1 MKQSVTAK
9 RGVLFLAAITALL
22 FVICFGSVVKI
33 AIINGEKYKAK
44 AETQQLSVT
53 TNKALRGTIY
63 DRNMHVLAQSASVWL
78 VYVNPSK
85 VTDENMDAVLT
96 GLDTILGLDR
106 ETMREK
112 ILKNAAY
119 GYLEVAGQVEYEK
132 MSAMEEYIYGNDLY
146 GVVSIDEDTI
156 RYYPSGNLCSTML
169 GFTGKDD
176 VGLAG
181 LEYYYNDELTGV
193 DGRTVTAQDGQQ
205 QPMPGQFMTQYEA
218 QQGLSPV
225 LTVDAEIQTILE
237 TALHTALI
245 ENDAQNVYGI
255 VMDVETGAILAMA
268 NLPDYDPNDPYT
280 LDEATLA
287 EIETLPEEEQSAA
300 YSAAQNNRWK
310 NKAIADFYEP
320 GSVAKVFLVASALE
334 EGVIDTGE
342 MYDCV
347 GRIQVGDRSIKDYN
361 PVGHGY
367 ESLAELLINS
377 CNTFSV
383 HIAVEH
389 LGTQLFYKYFQ
400 AFGFTERTGI
410 DLSGEGIPV
419 ASVTYHDPAIS
430 FTTSDLVSSSFG
442 QSFTVTPLQMI
453 TAISAVAND
462 GKLMTPYIVE
472 KWLDG
477 NGNTVQETQA
487 DVRRQVISE
496 KTAATVLSYMEE
508 VVKQGTGTNAYV
520 PGYRIAG
527 KTGTSEKLG
536 TEEVVYIAS
545 FAGVAPAD
553 DPEVAVLIIIDE
565 PGGADY
571 SGGVIAAPVGG
582 EVFSKVLP
590 YLGIEPVY
598 SEDELEEM
606 SNVVPSVIGDSIE
619 QAKLTLDAADLE
631 VRIIG
636 EGDSVVSQTP
646 NGGRTL
652 MSGGTVILYTE
663 SDVAAETAEVPDFT
677 GMSVSEANYYAG
689 LYGLNIEISGSA
701 MMTSDVVAYRQS
713 VEAGTTVEL
722 GSVITV
728 DFRSNSAY
736 DDGY

>member
-1 MKQSVTAK
+1 MQKSITAK
-9 RGVLFLAAITALL
+9 RGVLFLIAITALL
-22 FVICFGSVVKI
+22 FVVCFGSVLRI
-33 AIINGEKYKAK
+33 AIFNGDKYKAK
-44 AETQQLSVT
+44 AESQQLSVST
-53 TNKALRGTIY
+53 DKALRGTIY

-85 VTDENMDAVLT
+85 VTDENMETVIT
-96 GLDTILGLDR
+96 GLTTILGLDGN
-106 ETMREK
+106 EMREK
-112 ILKNAAY
+112 IIKNAGY

-132 MSAMEEYIYGNDLY
+132 MAAMKEYIYANDLY
-146 GVVSIDEDTI
+146 GIVSIDEDTI
-156 RYYPSGNLCSTML
+156 RYYPSGNLCSTMI

-193 DGRTVTAQDGQQ
+193 DGRTITAQDGQQ
-205 QPMPGQFMTQYEA
+205 QPMPGQFMTQYEE

-237 TALHTALI
+237 TALHTALV
-245 ENDAQNVYGI
+245 ENEAENVYGI

-268 NLPDYDPNDPYT
+268 NLPDYDPNNPYT
-280 LDEATLA
+280 LDEQTLA
-287 EIETLPEEEQSAA
+287 EIAKLPEEEQDAA
-300 YSAAQNNRWK
+300 YSQEQNKRWK

-334 EGVIDTGE
+334 EGVIDTSE
-342 MYDCV
+342 TYDCG

-361 PVGHGY
+361 PIGHGP
-367 ESLAELLINS
+367 ENLEKLFINS

-383 HIAVEH
+383 HIGVEH
-389 LGTQLFYKYFQ
+389 LGKELFYKYFQ

-419 ASVTYHDPAIS
+419 ASVTYHDPEIS
-430 FTTSDLVSSSFG
+430 FSTSDLASSSFG

-462 GKLMTPYIVE
+462 GKLMTPYIVQ

-477 NGNTVQETQA
+477 DGNTVDETQPN
-487 DVRRQVISE
+487 VRRQVISD
-496 KTAATVLSYMEE
+496 KTAATILSYMEE
-508 VVKQGTGTNAYV
+508 VIKQGTGTNAYV

-582 EVFSKVLP
+582 EVFGKVLP

-598 SEDELEEM
+598 SDDELEDM
-606 SNVVPSVIGDSIE
+606 SDVVPLVVGDTLE
-619 QAKLTLDAADLE
+619 LAEEKLAAADFE

-636 EGDSVVSQTP
+636 NGETVVSQTP
-646 NGGRTL
+646 NGGRML
-652 MSGGTVILYTE
+652 MSGGTVILYTQA
-663 SDVAAETAEVPDFT
+663 DLPAETAEVPDFT
-677 GMSVSEANYYAG
+677 GMAVSEANYYAS
-689 LYGLNIEISGSA
+689 LYGLNIEISGAA

-713 VEAGTTVEL
+713 VEPGTIVDL
-722 GSVITV
+722 GSIITV

>member
-1 MKQSVTAK
+1 MRKSITAK
-9 RGVLFLAAITALL
+9 RGVLFLIVITALL
-22 FVICFGSVVKI
+22 FVVCFGSVIRI
-33 AIINGEKYKAK
+33 AIFNGDKYKAK
-44 AETQQLSVT
+44 AESQQLSVT

-85 VTDENMDAVLT
+85 VTPENMDAVIAGLT
-96 GLDTILGLDR
+96 TILGLDGN
-106 ETMREK
+106 EMREK
-112 ILKNAAY
+112 IIKNADY

-132 MSAMEEYIYGNDLY
+132 MSAMKEYIYANDLY
-146 GVVSIDEDTI
+146 GIVSIDEDTI
-156 RYYPSGNLCSTML
+156 RYYPNGNLCSTMI

-205 QPMPGQFMTQYEA
+205 QPMPGQFMTQYAA

-237 TALHTALI
+237 NALHTALV
-245 ENDAQNVYGI
+245 ENTAQNVYGI

-268 NLPDYDPNDPYT
+268 NLPDYDPNNPYT
-280 LDEATLA
+280 LDEQTLA
-287 EIETLPEEEQSAA
+287 EIAKLPEEEQNSA

-334 EGVIDTGE
+334 EGVIDTTETYECG
-342 MYDCV
+342 

-361 PVGHGY
+361 PVGHGL
-367 ESLAELLINS
+367 ENLEKLFINS

-383 HIAVEH
+383 HIGVDH
-389 LGTQLFYKYFQ
+389 LGKELFYKYFQ
-400 AFGFTERTGI
+400 AFGFAERTGI

-419 ASVTYHDPAIS
+419 ASITYHDPEIS
-430 FTTSDLVSSSFG
+430 FSTSDLASSSFG

-472 KWLDG
+472 KWIDG
-477 NGNTVQETQA
+477 NGNTVDETQPN
-487 DVRRQVISE
+487 VRRQVISD
-496 KTAATVLSYMEE
+496 KTATTILSYMEE
-508 VVKQGTGTNAYV
+508 VIKQGTGTNAYV

-565 PGGADY
+565 PGGVDY

-582 EVFSKVLP
+582 EVFGKVLP

-598 SEDELEEM
+598 SDDELEDM
-606 SNVVPSVIGDSIE
+606 SNVVPSVVGDTLE
-619 QAKLTLDAADLE
+619 DAEEKLNLADFE

-636 EGDSVVSQTP
+636 DGDSVISQTP
-646 NGGRTL
+646 AGGRML
-652 MSGGTVILYTE
+652 MSGGTVILYTQT
-663 SDVAAETAEVPDFT
+663 DLPAETAEVPDFT
-677 GMSVSEANYYAG
+677 GMSVSEANYYAS

-701 MMTSDVVAYRQS
+701 MMTSDVVAYRQAI
-713 VEAGTTVEL
+713 EPGTVVEL
-722 GSVITV
+722 GSIITV
-728 DFRSNSAY
+728 DFRSNTAY

>member
-1 MKQSVTAK
+1 MRKSITAK
-9 RGVLFLAAITALL
+9 RGVLFLIVITALL
-22 FVICFGSVVKI
+22 FVVCFGSVIRI
-33 AIINGEKYKAK
+33 AIFNGDKYKAK
-44 AETQQLSVT
+44 AESQQLSVT

-85 VTDENMDAVLT
+85 VTSENMDAVIAGLT
-96 GLDTILGLDR
+96 TILGLDGN
-106 ETMREK
+106 EMREK
-112 ILKNAAY
+112 IIKNADY

-132 MSAMEEYIYGNDLY
+132 MSAMKEYIYANDLY
-146 GVVSIDEDTI
+146 GIVSIDEDTI
-156 RYYPSGNLCSTML
+156 RYYPNGNLCSTMI

-205 QPMPGQFMTQYEA
+205 QPMPGQFMTQYAA

-237 TALHTALI
+237 NALHTALV
-245 ENDAQNVYGI
+245 ENTAQNVYGI

-268 NLPDYDPNDPYT
+268 NLPDYDPNNPYT
-280 LDEATLA
+280 LDEQTLA
-287 EIETLPEEEQSAA
+287 EIAKLPEEEQNSA

-334 EGVIDTGE
+334 EGVIDTTETYECG
-342 MYDCV
+342 

-361 PVGHGY
+361 PVGHGL
-367 ESLAELLINS
+367 ENLEKLFINS

-383 HIAVEH
+383 HIGVDH
-389 LGTQLFYKYFQ
+389 LGKELFYKYFQ
-400 AFGFTERTGI
+400 AFGFAERTGI

-419 ASVTYHDPAIS
+419 ASITYHDPEIS
-430 FTTSDLVSSSFG
+430 FSTSDLASSSFG

-472 KWLDG
+472 KWIDG
-477 NGNTVQETQA
+477 NGNTVDETQPN
-487 DVRRQVISE
+487 VRRQVISD
-496 KTAATVLSYMEE
+496 KTATTILSYMEE
-508 VVKQGTGTNAYV
+508 VIKQGTGTNAYV

-565 PGGADY
+565 PGGVDY

-582 EVFSKVLP
+582 EVFGKVLP

-598 SEDELEEM
+598 SDDELEDM
-606 SNVVPSVIGDSIE
+606 SNVVPSVVGDTLE
-619 QAKLTLDAADLE
+619 DAEEKLNLADFE

-636 EGDSVVSQTP
+636 DGDSVISQTP
-646 NGGRTL
+646 AGGRML
-652 MSGGTVILYTE
+652 MSGGTVILYTQT
-663 SDVAAETAEVPDFT
+663 DLPAETAEVPDFT
-677 GMSVSEANYYAG
+677 GMSVSEANYYAS

-701 MMTSDVVAYRQS
+701 MMTSDVVAYRQAI
-713 VEAGTTVEL
+713 EPGTVVEL
-722 GSVITV
+722 GSIITV
-728 DFRSNSAY
+728 DFRSNTAY

>member
-1 MKQSVTAK
+1 MRKSITAK
-9 RGVLFLAAITALL
+9 RGVLFLITLTTLL
-22 FVICFGSVVKI
+22 FVVCFGSVIRI
-33 AIINGEKYKAK
+33 AIINGDKYKAK
-44 AETQQLSVT
+44 AESQQLSVT

-85 VTDENMDAVLT
+85 VTNENMEAVIAGLT
-96 GLDTILGLDR
+96 TILGLDGN
-106 ETMREK
+106 EMREK
-112 ILKNAAY
+112 ILKNADY

-132 MSAMEEYIYGNDLY
+132 MSAMKEYIYANDLY
-146 GVVSIDEDTI
+146 GIVSIDEDTI
-156 RYYPSGNLCSTML
+156 RYYPNGNLCSTML

-218 QQGLSPV
+218 QQGLSPI

-237 TALHTALI
+237 NALYTALI

-280 LDEATLA
+280 LDELALA
-287 EIETLPEEEQSAA
+287 EIAALPEEEQSAA
-300 YSAAQNNRWK
+300 YSATQNNRWK

-334 EGVIDTGE
+334 EGVIDTAETYECG
-342 MYDCV
+342 

-361 PVGHGY
+361 PIGHGL
-367 ESLAELLINS
+367 ENLEKLFINS

-383 HIAVEH
+383 HIGVEH
-389 LGTQLFYKYFQ
+389 LGKELFYKYFQ
-400 AFGFTERTGI
+400 AFGFAERTGI

-419 ASVTYHDPAIS
+419 ASITYHDPEIS
-430 FTTSDLVSSSFG
+430 FSTSDLASSSFG

-477 NGNTVQETQA
+477 DGNTVDETLPN
-487 DVRRQVISE
+487 VRRQVISA
-496 KTAATVLSYMEE
+496 KTATTILSYMEE
-508 VVKQGTGTNAYV
+508 VIKQGTGTNAYV

-553 DPEVAVLIIIDE
+553 NPEVAVLIIIDE
-565 PGGADY
+565 PGGVDY

-582 EVFSKVLP
+582 EVFGKVLP

-598 SEDELEEM
+598 SDDELEDM
-606 SNVVPSVIGDSIE
+606 SNVVPSVIGDTLE
-619 QAKLTLDAADLE
+619 QAQEKLDAADLE
-631 VRIIG
+631 VRVIG
-636 EGDSVVSQTP
+636 NGESVISQTP

-663 SDVAAETAEVPDFT
+663 ADVPAENAEVPDFT
-677 GMSVSEANYYAG
+677 GMSVSEANYYAS
-689 LYGLNIEISGSA
+689 LYDLNIEISGSA

-713 VEAGTTVEL
+713 VEPGTSVEL
-722 GSVITV
+722 GSIITV

>member
-1 MKQSVTAK
+1 MRKSITAK
-9 RGVLFLAAITALL
+9 RGVLFLIVITALL
-22 FVICFGSVVKI
+22 FVVCFGSVIRI
-33 AIINGEKYKAK
+33 AIFNGDKYKAK
-44 AETQQLSVT
+44 AESQQLSVT

-85 VTDENMDAVLT
+85 VTQENMDAVIAGLT
-96 GLDTILGLDR
+96 TILGLDGN
-106 ETMREK
+106 EMREK
-112 ILKNAAY
+112 ILKNADY

-132 MSAMEEYIYGNDLY
+132 MSAMKEYIYANELY
-146 GVVSIDEDTI
+146 GIVSIDEDTI
-156 RYYPSGNLCSTML
+156 RYYPNGNLCSTMI

-205 QPMPGQFMTQYEA
+205 QPMPGQFMTQYAA

-237 TALHTALI
+237 NALHTALV
-245 ENDAQNVYGI
+245 ENTAQNVYGI

-268 NLPDYDPNDPYT
+268 NLPDYDPNNPYT
-280 LDEATLA
+280 LDEQTLA
-287 EIETLPEEEQSAA
+287 EIAKLPEEEQNSA

-334 EGVIDTGE
+334 EGVIDTTETYECG
-342 MYDCV
+342 

-361 PVGHGY
+361 PVGHGL
-367 ESLAELLINS
+367 ENLEKLFINS

-383 HIAVEH
+383 HIGVDH
-389 LGTQLFYKYFQ
+389 LGKELFYKYFQ
-400 AFGFTERTGI
+400 AFGFAERTGI

-419 ASVTYHDPAIS
+419 ASITYHDPEIS
-430 FTTSDLVSSSFG
+430 FSTSDLASSSFG

-472 KWLDG
+472 KWIDG
-477 NGNTVQETQA
+477 NGNTVDETQPN
-487 DVRRQVISE
+487 VRRQVISD
-496 KTAATVLSYMEE
+496 KTATTILSYMEE
-508 VVKQGTGTNAYV
+508 VIKQGTGTNAYV

-565 PGGADY
+565 PGGVDY

-582 EVFSKVLP
+582 EVFGKVLP

-598 SEDELEEM
+598 SDDELEDM
-606 SNVVPSVIGDSIE
+606 SNVVPSVVGDTLE
-619 QAKLTLDAADLE
+619 DAEEKLNLADFE

-636 EGDSVVSQTP
+636 DGDSVISQTP
-646 NGGRTL
+646 AGGRML
-652 MSGGTVILYTE
+652 MSGGTVILYTQT
-663 SDVAAETAEVPDFT
+663 DLPAETAEVPDFT
-677 GMSVSEANYYAG
+677 GMSVSEANYYAS

-701 MMTSDVVAYRQS
+701 MMTSDVVAYRQAI
-713 VEAGTTVEL
+713 EPGTVVEL
-722 GSVITV
+722 GSIITV
-728 DFRSNSAY
+728 DFRSNTAY

>member
-1 MKQSVTAK
+1 MQKSITAK
-9 RGVLFLAAITALL
+9 RGVLFLIVITALL
-22 FVICFGSVVKI
+22 FVVCFGSVVKI
-33 AIINGEKYKAK
+33 AIINGDKYKTK
-44 AETQQLSVT
+44 AENQHLSVEI
-53 TNKALRGTIY
+53 NNALRGTIY

-78 VYVNPSK
+78 VHVNPSK
-85 VTDENMDAVLT
+85 VNDDNMEKVIT
-96 GLDTILGLDR
+96 GLTTILGLDGN
-106 ETMREK
+106 EMREK
-112 ILKNAAY
+112 IVRNAEY
-119 GYLEVAGQVEYEK
+119 SYLEVAGQVEYEK
-132 MSAMEEYIYGNDLY
+132 MSAMNEYIYANDLY
-146 GVVSIDEDTI
+146 GVVSIDEDMI
-156 RYYPSGNLCSTML
+156 RYYPNGNLCSTML

-205 QPMPGQFMTQYEA
+205 KPMPGQYMTQYEG

-245 ENDAQNVYGI
+245 ENDAENVYGV
-255 VMDVETGAILAMA
+255 VMDVKTGAILAMA

-280 LDEATLA
+280 LDAQMLA
-287 EIETLPEEEQSAA
+287 EIEALPEEEQSAA
-300 YSAAQNNRWK
+300 YTKAQNNRWK
-310 NKAIADFYEP
+310 NKVISDFYEP

-334 EGVIDTGE
+334 EGVIDTSE
-342 MYDCV
+342 TYDCG

-361 PVGHGY
+361 PVGHGP
-367 ESLAELLINS
+367 ENLEKLFINS

-383 HIAVEH
+383 HIGVEH
-389 LGTQLFYKYFQ
+389 LGKELFYKYFQ

-419 ASVTYHDPAIS
+419 ASITYHDPEIS
-430 FTTSDLVSSSFG
+430 FSTSDLASSSFG

-462 GKLMTPYIVE
+462 GKLMTPYIVS

-477 NGNTVQETQA
+477 EGNTVEETQPV
-487 DVRRQVISE
+487 VRRQIISE
-496 KTAATVLSYMEE
+496 QTASTILSYMEE
-508 VVKQGTGTNAYV
+508 VIKQGTGTNAYV

-598 SEDELEEM
+598 SEDELEDM
-606 SNVVPSVIGDSIE
+606 SKNVPLVVGDSLELAKEKLLAEDFEVRVIGN
-619 QAKLTLDAADLE
+619 
-631 VRIIG
+631 
-636 EGDSVVSQTP
+636 GDTVVSQTP
-646 NGGRTL
+646 TGGRAL
-652 MSGGTVILYTE
+652 LSGGTVILYTE
-663 SDVAAETAEVPDFT
+663 ADLPAETAEVPDFT
-677 GMSVSEANYYAG
+677 GMSVSEANYYAS

-701 MMTSDVVAYRQS
+701 MMSSDVVAYRQS
-713 VEAGTTVEL
+713 VDPGTIVDQ
-722 GSVITV
+722 GSIVTI
-728 DFRSNSAY
+728 DFRSNTAY

>member
-1 MKQSVTAK
+1 MQKSITAK
-9 RGVLFLAAITALL
+9 RGVLFLIVITALL
-22 FVICFGSVVKI
+22 FVVCFGSVVKI
-33 AIINGEKYKAK
+33 AIINGDKYKTK
-44 AETQQLSVT
+44 AENQHLSVEI
-53 TNKALRGTIY
+53 NNALRGTIY

-78 VYVNPSK
+78 VHVNPSK
-85 VTDENMDAVLT
+85 VNDDNMEKVIT
-96 GLDTILGLDR
+96 GLTTILGLDGN
-106 ETMREK
+106 EMREK
-112 ILKNAAY
+112 IVRNAEY
-119 GYLEVAGQVEYEK
+119 SYLEVAGQVEYEK
-132 MSAMEEYIYGNDLY
+132 MSAMNEYIYANDLY
-146 GVVSIDEDTI
+146 GVVSIDEDMI
-156 RYYPSGNLCSTML
+156 RYYPNGNLCSTML

-205 QPMPGQFMTQYEA
+205 KPMPGQYMTQYEG

-245 ENDAQNVYGI
+245 ENDAENVYGV
-255 VMDVETGAILAMA
+255 VMDVKTGAILAMA

-280 LDEATLA
+280 LDAQTLA
-287 EIETLPEEEQSAA
+287 EIEALPEEEQSAA
-300 YSAAQNNRWK
+300 YTEAQNNRWK
-310 NKAIADFYEP
+310 NKVISDFYEP

-334 EGVIDTGE
+334 EGVINTSE
-342 MYDCV
+342 TYDCG

-361 PVGHGY
+361 PVGHGP
-367 ESLAELLINS
+367 ENLEKLFINS

-383 HIAVEH
+383 HIGVEH
-389 LGTQLFYKYFQ
+389 LGKELFYKYFQ

-419 ASVTYHDPAIS
+419 ASITYHDPEIS
-430 FTTSDLVSSSFG
+430 FSTSDLASSSFG

-462 GKLMTPYIVE
+462 GKLMTPYIVS

-477 NGNTVQETQA
+477 EGNTVEEKQPV
-487 DVRRQVISE
+487 VRRQIISE
-496 KTAATVLSYMEE
+496 QTASTILSYMEE
-508 VVKQGTGTNAYV
+508 VIKQGTGTNAYV

-598 SEDELEEM
+598 SEDELEDM
-606 SNVVPSVIGDSIE
+606 SKNVPLVVGDSLELAKEKLLAEDFEVRVIGN
-619 QAKLTLDAADLE
+619 
-631 VRIIG
+631 
-636 EGDSVVSQTP
+636 GDTVVSQTP
-646 NGGRTL
+646 TGGRAL
-652 MSGGTVILYTE
+652 LSGGTVILYTE
-663 SDVAAETAEVPDFT
+663 ADLPAETAEVPDFT
-677 GMSVSEANYYAG
+677 GMSVSEANYYAS

-701 MMTSDVVAYRQS
+701 MMSSDVVAYRQS
-713 VEAGTTVEL
+713 VDPGTIVDQ
-722 GSVITV
+722 GSIVTI
-728 DFRSNSAY
+728 DFRSNTAY

>member
-1 MKQSVTAK
+1 MQKSITAK
-9 RGVLFLAAITALL
+9 RGVLFLIVITALL
-22 FVICFGSVVKI
+22 FVVCFGSVVKI
-33 AIINGEKYKAK
+33 AIINGDKYKTK
-44 AETQQLSVT
+44 AENQHLSVEI
-53 TNKALRGTIY
+53 NNALRGTIY

-78 VYVNPSK
+78 VHVNPSK
-85 VTDENMDAVLT
+85 VNDDNMEKVIT
-96 GLDTILGLDR
+96 GLTTILGLDGN
-106 ETMREK
+106 EMREK
-112 ILKNAAY
+112 IVRNAEY
-119 GYLEVAGQVEYEK
+119 SYLEVAGQVEYEK
-132 MSAMEEYIYGNDLY
+132 MSAMNEYIYANDLY
-146 GVVSIDEDTI
+146 GVVSIDEDMI
-156 RYYPSGNLCSTML
+156 RYYPNGNLCSTML

-205 QPMPGQFMTQYEA
+205 KPMPGQYMTQYEG

-245 ENDAQNVYGI
+245 ENDAENVYGV
-255 VMDVETGAILAMA
+255 VMDVKTGAILAMA

-280 LDEATLA
+280 LDAQTLA
-287 EIETLPEEEQSAA
+287 EIEALPEEEQSAA
-300 YSAAQNNRWK
+300 YTEAQNNRWK
-310 NKAIADFYEP
+310 NKVISDFYEP

-334 EGVIDTGE
+334 EGVIDTSE
-342 MYDCV
+342 TYDCS

-361 PVGHGY
+361 PVGHGP
-367 ESLAELLINS
+367 ENLEKLFINS

-383 HIAVEH
+383 HIGVEH
-389 LGTQLFYKYFQ
+389 LGKELFYKYFQ

-419 ASVTYHDPAIS
+419 ASITYHDPEIS
-430 FTTSDLVSSSFG
+430 FSTSDLASSSFG

-462 GKLMTPYIVE
+462 GKLMTPYIVS

-477 NGNTVQETQA
+477 EGNTVEETQPV
-487 DVRRQVISE
+487 VRRQIISE
-496 KTAATVLSYMEE
+496 QTASTILSYMEE
-508 VVKQGTGTNAYV
+508 VIKQGTGTNAYV

-582 EVFSKVLP
+582 EVFGKVLP

-598 SEDELEEM
+598 SEDELEDM
-606 SNVVPSVIGDSIE
+606 SKNVPLVVGDSLELAKEKLLAEDFEVRVIGN
-619 QAKLTLDAADLE
+619 
-631 VRIIG
+631 
-636 EGDSVVSQTP
+636 GDTVVSQTP
-646 NGGRTL
+646 TGGRAL
-652 MSGGTVILYTE
+652 LSGGTVILYTE
-663 SDVAAETAEVPDFT
+663 ADLPAETAEVPDFT
-677 GMSVSEANYYAG
+677 GMSVSEANYYAS

-701 MMTSDVVAYRQS
+701 MMSSDVVAYRQS
-713 VEAGTTVEL
+713 VDPGTIVDQ
-722 GSVITV
+722 GSIVTI
-728 DFRSNSAY
+728 DFRSNTAY

>member
-1 MKQSVTAK
+1 MRKSITAK
-9 RGVLFLAAITALL
+9 RGVLFLIVITALL
-22 FVICFGSVVKI
+22 FVVCFGSVIRI
-33 AIINGEKYKAK
+33 AIFNGDKYKAK
-44 AETQQLSVT
+44 AESQQLSVT

-85 VTDENMDAVLT
+85 VTQENMDAVIAGLT
-96 GLDTILGLDR
+96 TILGLDGN
-106 ETMREK
+106 EMREK
-112 ILKNAAY
+112 ILKNADY

-132 MSAMEEYIYGNDLY
+132 MSAMKEYIYANELY
-146 GVVSIDEDTI
+146 GIVSIDEDTI
-156 RYYPSGNLCSTML
+156 RYYPNGNLCSTMI

-205 QPMPGQFMTQYEA
+205 QPMPGQFMTQYAA

-237 TALHTALI
+237 NALHTALV
-245 ENDAQNVYGI
+245 ENTAQNVYGI

-268 NLPDYDPNDPYT
+268 NLPDYDPNNPYT
-280 LDEATLA
+280 LDEQTLA
-287 EIETLPEEEQSAA
+287 EIAKLPEEEQNSA
-300 YSAAQNNRWK
+300 YSTAQNNRWK

-334 EGVIDTGE
+334 EGVIDTTETYECG
-342 MYDCV
+342 

-361 PVGHGY
+361 PVGHGL
-367 ESLAELLINS
+367 ENLEKLFINS

-383 HIAVEH
+383 HIGVDH
-389 LGTQLFYKYFQ
+389 LGKELFYKYFQ
-400 AFGFTERTGI
+400 AFGFAERTGI

-419 ASVTYHDPAIS
+419 ASITYHDPEIS
-430 FTTSDLVSSSFG
+430 FSTSDLASSSFG

-472 KWLDG
+472 KWIDG
-477 NGNTVQETQA
+477 NGNTVDETQPN
-487 DVRRQVISE
+487 VRRQVISD
-496 KTAATVLSYMEE
+496 KTATTILSYMEE
-508 VVKQGTGTNAYV
+508 VIKQGTGTNAYV

-565 PGGADY
+565 PGGVDY

-582 EVFSKVLP
+582 EVFGKVLP

-598 SEDELEEM
+598 SDDELEDM
-606 SNVVPSVIGDSIE
+606 SNVVPSVVGDTLE
-619 QAKLTLDAADLE
+619 DAEEKLNLADFE

-636 EGDSVVSQTP
+636 DGDSVISQTP
-646 NGGRTL
+646 AGGRML
-652 MSGGTVILYTE
+652 MSGGTVILYTQT
-663 SDVAAETAEVPDFT
+663 DLPAETAEVPDFT
-677 GMSVSEANYYAG
+677 GMSVSEANYYAS

-701 MMTSDVVAYRQS
+701 MMTSDVVAYRQAI
-713 VEAGTTVEL
+713 EPGTVVEL
-722 GSVITV
+722 GSIITV
-728 DFRSNSAY
+728 DFRSNTAY